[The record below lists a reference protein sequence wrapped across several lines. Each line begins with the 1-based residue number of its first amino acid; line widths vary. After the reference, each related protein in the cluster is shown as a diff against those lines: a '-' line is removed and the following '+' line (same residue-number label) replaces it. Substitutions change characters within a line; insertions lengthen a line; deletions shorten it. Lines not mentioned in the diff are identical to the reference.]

1 MTAIIS
7 QPEPMRPLVAPSAD
21 LGQCL
26 VLEDITWQQYV
37 TISDALPDRG
47 GLRITFDRGRLE
59 FKTTSFV
66 HEKIGRWLARF
77 LDILAE
83 EAELSTVG
91 AGHMTFRREDLDRG
105 MEPDDCFW
113 IAHEQQV
120 RGMREWLP
128 ERDPPPDL
136 VLEIEISRRIINRL
150 PILAALRV
158 PEIWC
163 FDGKAIRVYVLNATG
178 TYQVVERSPTFPQ
191 VDLNGLVSF
200 FQRIEVEDS
209 LTVIRAVRAWV
220 REQLNAA

>member
-1 MTAIIS
+1 MTAIVS
-7 QPEPMRPLVAPSAD
+7 QPEPVRPSVVPSAD

-37 TISDALPDRG
+37 TISDALPERG

-59 FKTTSFV
+59 FMTTSTR
-66 HEKIGRWLARF
+66 HEKFNKWFARF

-83 EAELSTVG
+83 ETGLPTVT

-113 IAHEQQV
+113 IAHEKP
-120 RGMREWLP
+120 MRAVDQWLP

-136 VLEIEISRRIINRL
+136 VLEIEISRKIIDRL

-158 PEIWC
+158 PEVWC
-163 FDGKAIRVYVLNATG
+163 FDGIAIRVYIFGADG
-178 TYQVVERSPTFPQ
+178 QYRIVERSPTFPK
-191 VDLNGLVSF
+191 VNLNGLVPF
-200 FQRIEVEDS
+200 FRRAETEDS

>member
-7 QPEPMRPLVAPSAD
+7 QPEPTRPLATSSAD

-26 VLEDITWQQYV
+26 VLEDISWQQYV
-37 TISDALPDRG
+37 TISDALPERG

-59 FKTTSFV
+59 FKTTSLV

-83 EAELSTVG
+83 EAELPTMG
-91 AGHMTFRREDLDRG
+91 TGHMTFRREDLDRG

-113 IAHEQQV
+113 IAHEEL
-120 RGMREWLP
+120 MRVVDQWLP

-136 VLEIEISRRIINRL
+136 VLEIEVSRKNIDRL
-150 PILAALRV
+150 PILAALGVREV
-158 PEIWC
+158 WC
-163 FDGKAIRVYVLNATG
+163 FDGATIRIYVLGPNG
-178 TYQVVERSPTFPQ
+178 PYQVVERSPTFPK
-191 VDLNGLVSF
+191 VDLNGLVPF
-200 FQRIEVEDS
+200 FRRTETEDS

-220 REQLNAA
+220 RELLNAA